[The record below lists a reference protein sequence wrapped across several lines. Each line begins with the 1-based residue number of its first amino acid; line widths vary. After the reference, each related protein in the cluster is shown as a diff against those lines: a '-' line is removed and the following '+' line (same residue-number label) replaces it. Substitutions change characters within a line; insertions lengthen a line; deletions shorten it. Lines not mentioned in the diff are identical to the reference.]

1 MMDMKTAAA
10 HALAVLDLT
19 NLKDDCDSGQIE
31 ALVRKAN
38 TAYGPVAAICIWP
51 RFVAEARALLGKA
64 SPIKLATVVN
74 FPSGNGTIEATVAET
89 RQALADGADEID
101 LVIPWR
107 ALLSGNEPAVTTM
120 VSAVR
125 EAIAA
130 PARLKVILETGEIG
144 DPALIRKA
152 SDLAI
157 AAGADFIKTST
168 GKTEHSA
175 SQAAAEIM
183 LDAILA
189 SGKPVGLKPS
199 GGIGTVEAASAYLA
213 LADRKMGDGWAVAD
227 NFRFGASGILD
238 DILRVLAGGV
248 SAGTGTGY

>member
-10 HALAVLDLT
+10 RALAVLDLT
-19 NLKDDCDSGQIE
+19 NLKDDCDFSQIE
-31 ALVRKAN
+31 ALVKKAT

-51 RFVAEARALLGKA
+51 RFVVQARALLGKT

-74 FPSGNGTIEATVAET
+74 FPSGNGTIEAAVAET

-101 LVIPWR
+101 LVIPWQG
-107 ALLSGNEPAVTTM
+107 LLNGNEQAVTTM

-125 EAIAA
+125 ETISA
-130 PARLKVILETGEIG
+130 PARLKVILETGEIR
-144 DPALIRKA
+144 DAALIRRA
-152 SDLAI
+152 SELAI

-213 LADRKMGDGWAVAD
+213 LADRKMGDGWAVAG

-238 DILRVLAGGV
+238 DILRVLAGGA